1 MASVGAINYAQ
12 LNHITKKYY
21 IPQLIDNIFKSNIVT
36 YRLLAKSQPV
46 SGGYKIVQ
54 PIEVAKT
61 VASEGTA
68 LHGFYKGDDAMNYG
82 SADIIQSAEYDWK
95 QAYGTVQMSGR
106 EENIN
111 SGPEAVLDLLQA
123 KMNNLARTMKDT
135 FAKTIY
141 SDNDPE
147 TAGTATVSKEA
158 PYGLQHICAED
169 RILGGINSN
178 TAGNEFWDGGMDVG
192 LNQFTAFDD
201 SASAGGF
208 TGSGGLTTTDGVFNI
223 QKLFR
228 KGYKDLTVGNDS
240 PTMIICNQ
248 VVFDAYEAT
257 LQAQKRFGAS
267 SQTLADA
274 GFQNL
279 LYRGIPVVVDQA
291 LEQYTAS
298 SSSITKDGNRN
309 MFFINEKYM
318 GYKHHAK
325 RNFVFDGF
333 EKPVDA
339 DIRVGKMLW
348 MGALCVSNPRMFGKI
363 ASMPTDYTAV
373 DVATS

>member
-1 MASVGAINYAQ
+1 MASVGAINYDQ
-12 LNHITKKYY
+12 LSHITKKYY
-21 IPQLIDNIFKSNIVT
+21 IPQLIDNIFKSNVVT

-46 SGGYKIVQ
+46 SGGFKIVQ
-54 PIEVAKT
+54 PVEVAKT
-61 VASEGTA
+61 VASTGGA
-68 LHGFYKGDDAMNYG
+68 LHGFYKGDSTMSYG
-82 SADIIQSAEYDWK
+82 GADIIKSAEYDWK

-135 FAKTIY
+135 FAGTIY

-147 TAGTATVSKEA
+147 TTGTATVSANA
-158 PYGLQHICAED
+158 PYGLQHICKSD
-169 RILGGINSN
+169 RILGNINSS
-178 TAGNEFWDGGMDVG
+178 TTGLEFWDGGMDADASDFG
-192 LNQFTAFDD
+192 GTALTNLGFD
-201 SASAGGF
+201 G
-208 TGSGGLTTTDGVFNI
+208 TGGLSTADGVSNI
-223 QKLFR
+223 QKIFR
-228 KGYKDLTVGNDS
+228 KAYKDLTVGNDS

-291 LEQYTAS
+291 LEQFAGAS
-298 SSSITKDGNRN
+298 ATGTPGNEQL
-309 MFFINEKYM
+309 FFINEKYM

-333 EKPVDA
+333 EKPIDA

-348 MGALCVSNPRMFGKI
+348 MGALCVSNPRMFGLV
-363 ASMPTDYTAV
+363 SDMPVGYTT
-373 DVATS
+373 VAH

>member
-1 MASVGAINYAQ
+1 MASVGAINYDQ
-12 LNHITKKYY
+12 LSHITKKYY
-21 IPQLIDNIFKSNIVT
+21 IPQLIDNIFRSNVVT

-46 SGGYKIVQ
+46 SGGFKIVQ

-61 VASEGTA
+61 VASDDTA
-68 LHGFYKGDDAMNYG
+68 LHGFYKGDDGMNYG
-82 SADIIQSAEYDWK
+82 GADIIKSAEYDWK

-135 FAKTIY
+135 FAGTIY

-147 TAGTATVSKEA
+147 ASSPTVSANA
-158 PYGLQHICAED
+158 PYGLQHIVASD
-169 RILGGINSN
+169 RILGGIDSDSA
-178 TAGNEFWDGGMDVG
+178 TTGFWDGGMDKR
-192 LNQFTAFDD
+192 LNDFTPFTDADTV
-201 SASAGGF
+201 AGGF
-208 TGSGGLTTTDGVFNI
+208 DGTGGLSTADGAFNI

-291 LEQYTAS
+291 LEQFAGAS
-298 SSSITKDGNRN
+298 ATGTPGNEQ

-348 MGALCVSNPRMFGKI
+348 MGALCVSNPRMFGLV
-363 ASMPTDYTAV
+363 SDMPVSYSTVTHP
-373 DVATS
+373 